1 MYFLFGHVSKQHD
14 ARLLP
19 SHWLILK
26 EKVDKYPELLWLSL
40 TETKLNSLSHM
51 WDSTCPENVVLI

>member
-1 MYFLFGHVSKQHD
+1 MRGQQYMYFLFGHVSQQHD

-26 EKVDKYPELLWLSL
+26 EKVDEYPEVI
-40 TETKLNSLSHM
+40 TVKF
-51 WDSTCPENVVLI
+51 D

>member
-1 MYFLFGHVSKQHD
+1 MREQQYMYFLFGHVSKQHD

-26 EKVDKYPELLWLSL
+26 EKVDKYPEVITVKVWLKQIL
-40 TETKLNSLSHM
+40 M
-51 WDSTCPENVVLI
+51 A